1 MTKLCLFALVHA
13 VSSELLA
20 QGATEGRV
28 RQPDT
33 VVIQNGALRLRALL
47 WRPQGSGPFPA
58 VLFSHGSGPAELTLS
73 RERTAIGPVFAR
85 HGYAFLFL
93 HRRGSGLSASLGA
106 NSFDVLGNA
115 LATEGQAARN
125 RAQMRLLEGDDLSDA
140 VAALAFLRALPDV
153 DPRRIALVGHSF
165 GGSLSLILAARDTTT
180 RASVVFGP
188 TAGSWAG
195 SPELQARLRS
205 AVASITSPVFFIHAA
220 NDLSTTPGKVLAA
233 EMQRLGKAHRLEI
246 YPPLGRSTKEGH
258 DLIFLGTRTWE
269 SDVFAF
275 LDARMRR
282 SRAIKR
288 VRVT

>member
-1 MTKLCLFALVHA
+1 MTKLCLIALVH
-13 VSSELLA
+13 VLSSELVA
-20 QGATEGRV
+20 QGASDARV

-47 WRPQGSGPFPA
+47 WRPQGAGPFPA
-58 VLFSHGSGPAELTLS
+58 ILFNHGSGPAEITLS

-93 HRRGSGLSASLGA
+93 YRRGSGLSASSGA

-125 RAQMRLLEGDDLSDA
+125 RTQMRLLEGDDLSDA
-140 VAALAFLRALPDV
+140 IAALAFLRALPDV
-153 DPRRIALVGHSF
+153 DARRIALVGHSF
-165 GGSLSLILAARDTTT
+165 GGSLSLILASRDTTT

-188 TAGSWAG
+188 AAGSWAG

-205 AVASITSPVFFIHAA
+205 AVASVRSPVFFIHAA
-220 NDLSTTPGKVLAA
+220 NDYSTTPGKVLAA
-233 EMQRLGKAHRLEI
+233 EMQRLGKSHRLQI
-246 YPPLGRSTKEGH
+246 YPAFGSTADEGH
-258 DLIFLGTRTWE
+258 DFIFPATRTWE

-275 LDARMRR
+275 LDGWMRR
-282 SRAIKR
+282 
-288 VRVT
+288 